1 MKTKGS
7 ITLFCDLVKDAKG
20 YKDLKFAKND
30 YLFKEE
36 ERPEGIYH
44 ITKGKVKILK
54 HNNVEYPVI
63 LHIAKEGEQL
73 GVQAVIDDTTHWNS
87 AIAMDE
93 VEVCFVPAEEFL
105 RIINNDNALK
115 LQIMQSLCTRIN
127 RIENQISSRSEK
139 SANQRFAELLTFL
152 ANDYGLSEDKMLNI
166 DLTLDEL
173 ASLAGTSRNYL
184 AKIISDFSNNGWIQ
198 AEEGRFKILQMPR
211 LLETAKQ

>member
-1 MKTKGS
+1 
-7 ITLFCDLVKDAKG
+7 
-20 YKDLKFAKND
+20 
-30 YLFKEE
+30 
-36 ERPEGIYH
+36 
-44 ITKGKVKILK
+44 
-54 HNNVEYPVI
+54 
-63 LHIAKEGEQL
+63 
-73 GVQAVIDDTTHWNS
+73 
-87 AIAMDE
+87 
-93 VEVCFVPAEEFL
+93 
-105 RIINNDNALK
+105 
-115 LQIMQSLCTRIN
+115 MQSLCTRIN

>member
-1 MKTKGS
+1 MKTNGS
-7 ITLFCDLVKDAKG
+7 STLFCDLVKTARG
-20 YKDLKFAKND
+20 YRELKFVKND
-30 YLFKEE
+30 FLFKED

-73 GVQAVIDDTTHWNS
+73 GVQAIIDNTNHWNS
-87 AIAMDE
+87 AIALDD

-115 LQIMQSLCTRIN
+115 LQIMQSLCSRIN

-139 SANQRFAELLTFL
+139 SANQRFAEVLTFL
-152 ANDYGLSEDKMLNI
+152 ANDYGISEDKALNI
-166 DLTLDEL
+166 TLSLDEL

-184 AKIISDFSNNGWIQ
+184 AKIISEFTSNGWIQ

-211 LLETAKQ
+211 LLETAK